1 MEILHVLSDHTWFT
15 LIFSERNTCLKP
27 MHISACQITNMQKS
41 SCFSSFY
48 YPFVC
53 VILGLLCWS
62 LLNWSGCEFI
72 DEHIMIGLC
81 EELSTVSWVLMH
93 HCLMLISWANLIL
106 FVGVFL
112 FCFVV
117 VVVFNWLQNKC
128 CLWMYFALFLTTVLT
143 SAAINQLQSLPDKKS
158 TKHLTVESVPTLLK
172 MHHPAFWLLL
182 LKCTP
187 ERNTFKKDTRWDQSL
202 IWDSM
207 LSNI

>member
-106 FVGVFL
+106 FVGF
-112 FCFVV
+112 FF
-117 VVVFNWLQNKC
+117 
-128 CLWMYFALFLTTVLT
+128 FA
-143 SAAINQLQSLPDKKS
+143 
-158 TKHLTVESVPTLLK
+158 
-172 MHHPAFWLLL
+172 LLL
-182 LKCTP
+182 LLFLIGSKTNVACECILHFFNHCSDKCRDKPTSVTARQ
-187 ERNTFKKDTRWDQSL
+187 EVH
-202 IWDSM
+202 
-207 LSNI
+207 